1 MKFFPRIV
9 AFRNVASSSPSGNES
24 ARYFIFGSIVL
35 VLVDV
40 GILKL
45 VCCRNGLG
53 IAKHSSADD
62 PPVALPGGMSSIWD
76 EPAENVNT
84 EDDIQRQAKTDEVVR
99 IIRELFFT
107 FVNEARKVQD
117 EEDKTTLQA

>member
-1 MKFFPRIV
+1 M
-9 AFRNVASSSPSGNES
+9 
-24 ARYFIFGSIVL
+24 
-35 VLVDV
+35 
-40 GILKL
+40 
-45 VCCRNGLG
+45 
-53 IAKHSSADD
+53 
-62 PPVALPGGMSSIWD
+62 ALPGGMSSIWD